1 MGADM
6 EKNKWLAVASI
17 LAYVWTAL
25 LAISGVA
32 LGIPAFTGGHNIVL
46 PVSMLVFAVALG
58 ASAYGI
64 WRQRAPFQWIAL
76 VASTLLIFFHM
87 ILSSPVSGAGILV
100 NLIIVGIVFANR
112 RLFTSG
118 RKAE

>member
-1 MGADM
+1 M

-32 LGIPAFTGGHNIVL
+32 LGIPALTGGHNVVL
-46 PVSMLVFAVALG
+46 PVSMLVLAIALG
-58 ASAYGI
+58 LSAYGI
-64 WRQRAPFQWIAL
+64 WRQRSPYQWIAL
-76 VASTLLIFFHM
+76 VTSTLLIFYHM
-87 ILSSPVSGAGILV
+87 ILQSPVSGAGILV
-100 NLIIVGIVFANR
+100 NLIVVGIVFANR

-118 RKAE
+118 PRTPPPS

>member
-1 MGADM
+1 M

-46 PVSMLVFAVALG
+46 PVSMLVFAIALG
-58 ASAYGI
+58 LSAYGI
-64 WRQRAPFQWIAL
+64 WCQRAPFQWIAL
-76 VASTLLIFFHM
+76 VTSIALIFFHM
-87 ILSSPVSGAGILV
+87 VLSSPVSGPGILV

-118 RKAE
+118 GGTVPPG